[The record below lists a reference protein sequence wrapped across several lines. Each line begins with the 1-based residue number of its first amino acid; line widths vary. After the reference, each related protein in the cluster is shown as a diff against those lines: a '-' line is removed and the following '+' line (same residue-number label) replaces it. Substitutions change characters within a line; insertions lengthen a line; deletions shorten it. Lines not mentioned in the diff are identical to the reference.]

1 MHDDETPKPDR
12 RNAFPWGPI
21 RVVAVLFLAHM
32 AIVLELVGGNPDF
45 MRFSRL
51 GGLIAGKVTE
61 QPWRLLS
68 SLFIHADPSHVFWNG
83 LSMLVFAVP
92 VILDI
97 GYLGAA
103 VVYLAGGVVG
113 GITGAMAVPE
123 GVVLFG
129 SSGAVSAL
137 FGTWIAITLLRAR
150 QSGLPRRARI
160 RVIGLSLLILPTLVN
175 PMTSTGQSISVAAHL
190 GGLGTGIVAGLFA
203 WVNGLVRPVED
214 EDSPSSPD
222 ELDDDLLH

>member
-1 MHDDETPKPDR
+1 
-12 RNAFPWGPI
+12 
-21 RVVAVLFLAHM
+21 VVAVLFLAHM
-32 AIVLELVGGNPDF
+32 AVVAGLVGQKPDF

-51 GGLIAGKVTE
+51 GGVVAGHVTE

-92 VILDI
+92 VIIDI

-103 VVYLAGGVVG
+103 LVYIVGGAVG
-113 GITGAMAVPE
+113 GITGAMAVRE

-137 FGTWIAITLLRAR
+137 FGAWVAITLLRAR
-150 QSGLPRRARI
+150 QSGLPRRARV
-160 RVIGLSLLILPTLVN
+160 RVIGVALLILPSLVS
-175 PMTSTGQSISVAAHL
+175 PMTSSGQSISVAAHL
-190 GGLGTGIVAGLFA
+190 GGLAAGFVAGLLA
-203 WVNGLVRPVED
+203 WRIGAVRPVEPEDDD
-214 EDSPSSPD
+214 EDQP
-222 ELDDDLLH
+222 ENELLH